1 MDNFKKI
8 EKLKEQIQLIEFSL
22 SKIDDLELLALNI
35 ATNIRVLVHDTNKS
49 TSLLRDLAVKDNIQY
64 YDTSSPVGSISYWK
78 GNFSIVGWNLSTLPH
93 IGIVGKEINI
103 LSKTECQ
110 IRYTPIFKDW
120 CVKGHKVDF
129 QSWWNTE
136 IFNNKKGVIL
146 TRKGLILNAVN
157 KDGGAH
163 IDQPS
168 LQYIE
173 FSKKDVF
180 PFTLN
185 SLPQTAENI
194 PIYSCIAQ
202 IGWELVESIKDS
214 NLF

>member
-1 MDNFKKI
+1 MK
-8 EKLKEQIQLIEFSL
+8 EKLNEQIQLIEFNL
-22 SKIDDLELLALNI
+22 GKIDDLELLALNI
-35 ATNIRVLVHDTNKS
+35 ATNIRVLVHDTSNS
-49 TSLLRDLAVKDNIQY
+49 TSLLRILDIKDNIQY
-64 YDTSSPVGSISYWK
+64 YNTSTQEGSISYWK

-93 IGIVGKEINI
+93 IGIVGKEINV
-103 LSKTECQ
+103 LSETECQ

-120 CVKGHKVDF
+120 CVKHHKVNF
-129 QSWWNTE
+129 QNWWDTE
-136 IFNNKKGVIL
+136 IFNNRKGVVL
-146 TRKGLILNAVN
+146 TRKDLILSATN

-163 IDQPS
+163 IDEPS
-168 LQYIE
+168 LPYLE

-185 SLPQTAENI
+185 SLPRTAENI

-214 NLF
+214 NLL